1 MKKITYYF
9 LMFIGVLAIVSGLYF
24 MFQGKNLS
32 IFYYSILIGV
42 VLIATTYYNNKRKN
56 KKE

>member
-1 MKKITYYF
+1 
-9 LMFIGVLAIVSGLYF
+9 MFIGVLAIVSGLYF